1 MSIEEE
7 AEKYAELFN
16 GVKLDQIGLNSQNK
30 WNEMIVSLLIEI
42 RDKLD
47 KLVEK

>member
-7 AEKYAELFN
+7 VEKYAKMFQ
-16 GVKLDQIGLNSQNK
+16 GVKLDQIGLNSQTK

-47 KLVEK
+47 ELVEK

>member
-7 AEKYAELFN
+7 VEEYAKMFQ
-16 GVKLDQIGLNSQNK
+16 GVKLDQIGLNSQTK

-47 KLVEK
+47 ELVEK